1 MRKITVPDEG
11 AESLFGTYD
20 ENLKHLEGLFSVRI
34 RTNGHELMV
43 EGDPADVART
53 EKVLDQLAG
62 LIRGGY
68 KLGKGDVKN
77 SAQLVAQDENV
88 ELWAY
93 VLRGAARTSGRSRCG
108 PRASTSGGTSTPSI
122 STISSSGLVPQVPAR
137 RVS

>member
-20 ENLKHLEGLFSVRI
+20 ENLKHLEGLFTVRI

-62 LIRGGY
+62 LIR
-68 KLGKGDVKN
+68 
-77 SAQLVAQDENV
+77 SMA
-88 ELWAY
+88 
-93 VLRGAARTSGRSRCG
+93 T
-108 PRASTSGGTSTPSI
+108 ASPAPNPSTTP
-122 STISSSGLVPQVPAR
+122 
-137 RVS
+137 